1 MAKQEQ
7 VLHQTEEQRQLQRL
21 TPQQYLVAR
30 LVELPITD
38 LERRVQDEVYE
49 NVALEEGRKDESEDY
64 DASDSGDD
72 VQTDEYNSD
81 AEDSESFEPDDRPVE
96 NSDDYSGDEDLPT
109 YPSGTSSGSEE
120 TERPIG
126 DSQSFIDELEAQVAE
141 YDVTD
146 RQHELVNYLIGSLDE
161 RGFLDRSLR
170 GISDDLLFN
179 HNIDASVDELEAAL
193 HLLQQFD
200 PAGVGA
206 RDLRECLLLQ
216 VERQLSQLPAEK
228 DMQGDTDLH
237 RHLRS
242 RKDLLELEHR
252 ILSEGYKAFEKN
264 DTARLAELL
273 SVTPERIHAALQAIG
288 KLNPHPG
295 RSLHESATDRVQTVV
310 PDFIIETDRESSVNF
325 WLNNG
330 EVPPLHISDD
340 YQRQLKA
347 YQRIETKL
355 SRSQREAYIYTKQ
368 KVESAQMFIAAIQ
381 QRQRTLTETMKA
393 IVALQRDFMLTQ
405 DEAVLHPLRLTDVA
419 ERTGLDISTISRV
432 VNSKYALL
440 DGVLYSLKYFFLRA
454 KQNAQGKEILRTKV
468 LPLLRE
474 LIDGEDKSNPLSDA
488 QLSELMAQHG
498 EAISRRTVSKYRDE
512 LKIPSAAMR
521 KRM

>member
-7 VLHQTEEQRQLQRL
+7 VLHQTEELRQQQRL
-21 TPQQYLVAR
+21 TPQQYLVTR

-49 NVALEEGRKDESEDY
+49 NVALEEGRKDDESDLEPKDPADEAGTDDYGADEAY
-64 DASDSGDD
+64 DADG
-72 VQTDEYNSD
+72 
-81 AEDSESFEPDDRPVE
+81 DDRPVD
-96 NSDDYSGDEDLPT
+96 NSDDYSGDEDVPV
-109 YPSGTSSGSEE
+109 YASGTSGTDGEA
-120 TERPIG
+120 ERPIG
-126 DSQSFIDELEAQVAE
+126 DTSSFIDELEAQVAE

-146 RQHELVNYLIGSLDE
+146 REHQLIDYLIGSLDE

-179 HNIDASVDELEAAL
+179 HNIDASTGELEKAL
-193 HLLQQFD
+193 HLLQQFE

-216 VERQLSQLPAEK
+216 VERQLSELPPAKEMEGGSELDCQLRARK
-228 DMQGDTDLH
+228 DM
-237 RHLRS
+237 
-242 RKDLLELEHR
+242 LELERR
-252 ILSEGYKAFEKN
+252 ILSEAYKAFERN
-264 DTARLAELL
+264 DAARLSEITGA
-273 SVTPERIHAALQAIG
+273 STERIHAAVQAIG

-295 RSLHESATDRVQTVV
+295 RSLHEAADDRVQTVV
-310 PDFIIETDRESSVNF
+310 PDFIIETDRESTVNF

-330 EVPPLHISDD
+330 EVPPLHVSDE
-340 YQRQLKA
+340 YRRQLQA
-347 YQRIETKL
+347 YQRMETKL

-368 KVESAQMFIAAIQ
+368 KVESAQMFIDAIR

-393 IVALQRDFMLTQ
+393 ITVLQRDFMLSQ
-405 DEAVLHPLRLTDVA
+405 DEAMLRPLRLTDVA
-419 ERTGLDISTISRV
+419 ERTGLDISTVSRV

-468 LPLLRE
+468 LPLLQE

-488 QLSELMAQHG
+488 QLSELMARHG

-521 KRM
+521 KRL